1 MSENRKYDSK
11 GWYTVDKN
19 PIARSGIFEYLGSNI
34 HPSLDPNKIYRVYR
48 PDEALNNPE
57 TINSFK
63 MIPWFARHEMTG
75 EGNTPAEEVGIQGVT
90 GDDVYFDETDKTLY
104 SKIKAFGKSL
114 IDMVDSGVKQ
124 LSIGMDCKWL
134 LKPGVSPEGEPY
146 DVLQIGIVGNH
157 LASVPD
163 GRAGSKIAVMDSAD
177 PFVVSFAMDGLNF
190 QKTEQAEG
198 KTMSPSEILKAIG
211 ELEADAKKELMGK
224 LSPSKAEDEDKD
236 AEKDKSD
243 KKDDSGEEK
252 DKPKAAMDAAAIN
265 AEIDRM
271 LEIKVKDAVTV
282 ALAGQAEDEA
292 AMVAKI
298 NSKND
303 FATKCSKVIGDF
315 DHSKMDELEVA
326 KYFGEKRGLA
336 LDSGAEVAMVKG
348 HLSALGD
355 PKYFKQTALDRAD
368 SADAKE
374 KAALDT
380 MKGKK

>member
-34 HPSLDPNKIYRVYR
+34 HPSLDPNKIYRAYR
-48 PDEALNNPE
+48 PDSALNNPE

-75 EGNTPAEEVGIQGVT
+75 DGNTPAEEVGIQGVT

-104 SKIKAFGKSL
+104 SKIKAFGKNL
-114 IDMVDSGVKQ
+114 IDMIDSGVKQ

-134 LKPGVSPEGEPY
+134 LQPGVSPDGEPY
-146 DVLQIGIVGNH
+146 DVLQVGIVGNH
-157 LASVPD
+157 LASVPE
-163 GRAGSKIAVMDSAD
+163 GRAGSKIAVMDSVE
-177 PFVVSFAMDGLNF
+177 PFVVSFAMDGLDF
-190 QKTEQAEG
+190 QKIEQAED

-211 ELEADAKKELMGK
+211 ELDADKKKDLMSK
-224 LSPSKAEDEDKD
+224 LSSSKAEDEDK
-236 AEKDKSD
+236 ETETDKSD
-243 KKDDSGEEK
+243 KKDDSDEEK
-252 DKPKAAMDAAAIN
+252 VKPKAAMDAAAIN
-265 AEIDRM
+265 AM
-271 LEIKVKDAVTV
+271 LAKMVKDQVAIAV
-282 ALAGQAEDEA
+282 AGQAEDEA

-303 FATKCSKVIGDF
+303 FAAKCSKVIGDF

-355 PKYFKQTALDRAD
+355 TKYFTPALDSAD

-374 KAALDT
+374 KAALEK